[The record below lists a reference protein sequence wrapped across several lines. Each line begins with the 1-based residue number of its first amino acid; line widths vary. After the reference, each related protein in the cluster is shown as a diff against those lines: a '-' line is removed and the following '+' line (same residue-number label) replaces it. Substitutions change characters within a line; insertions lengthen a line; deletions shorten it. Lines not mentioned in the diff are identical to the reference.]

1 MIGPRTHTGYEHES
15 LLSEERLAQGLT
27 YQKLSELTGELPQRL
42 AQLSTGTVAPGSLRT
57 GEILPRVERTCLV
70 LGVPPEELF
79 PRYFCTM
86 RGETVEEQPEKLT
99 LEDYLFSEG
108 TVQALTEPAET
119 TAERRELVRLVL
131 HLLDDKPRLQRTIEL
146 RILWDQTLDEVAK
159 VMGCTRERARQMEA
173 KGLALMKARKKEI
186 EQ

>member
-1 MIGPRTHTGYEHES
+1 MNTGPAIRREHES

-27 YQKLSELTGELPQRL
+27 YQKLSELTGVSQQRL
-42 AQLSTGTVAPGSLRT
+42 STLSTGTVAPVSLRT
-57 GEILPRVERTCLV
+57 GEVLPWVERTCLV

-86 RGETVEEQPEKLT
+86 RDETAEEPEKLIP
-99 LEDYLFSEG
+99 EDYLFSED
-108 TVQALTEPAET
+108 TVQALTEPAEI

-131 HLLDDKPRLQRTIEL
+131 HLLNDKPKLQRVIEL
-146 RILWDQTLDEVAK
+146 RFLWDHTLDEVSK
-159 VMGCTRERARQMEA
+159 VLGCTRERVRQMEA

>member
-1 MIGPRTHTGYEHES
+1 MNTGPAIRWEHES
-15 LLSEERLAQGLT
+15 LLSEERMAQGLT
-27 YQKLSELTGELPQRL
+27 YQKLSELTGVSQQRL
-42 AQLSTGTVAPGSLRT
+42 STLSTGTVAPVSLRT
-57 GEILPRVERTCLV
+57 GEILPWVERTCLV

-79 PRYFCTM
+79 PRYFCTL
-86 RGETVEEQPEKLT
+86 RGEAAKEPEKLIP
-99 LEDYLFSEG
+99 EDYLFSED
-108 TVQALTEPAET
+108 TVRALTEPAET
-119 TAERRELVRLVL
+119 AAERRELVRLVL
-131 HLLDDKPRLQRTIEL
+131 HLLDDKPRLQQTIEL

>member
-1 MIGPRTHTGYEHES
+1 MNTGPAIRREHES
-15 LLSEERLAQGLT
+15 LLSEARLALGLT
-27 YQKLSELTGELPQRL
+27 YQKLSELTGEMPQRL
-42 AQLSTGTVAPGSLRT
+42 AQLSTGTVAPVSLRT
-57 GEILPRVERTCLV
+57 GEILPWVERTCLV

-79 PRYFCTM
+79 PRYFCTT
-86 RGETVEEQPEKLT
+86 RETAEEPEKLIP
-99 LEDYLFSEG
+99 EDYLFSED

-146 RILWDQTLDEVAK
+146 RFLWDQTLDEVAK

-173 KGLALMKARKKEI
+173 KGLALVKARKKEI

>member
-1 MIGPRTHTGYEHES
+1 MIGPRTRTGYEHES

-27 YQKLSELTGELPQRL
+27 YQKLSELTGVPPQRL
-42 AQLSTGTVAPGSLRT
+42 ATLSTGTVAPVSLRT
-57 GEILPRVERTCLV
+57 GEILPWVERTCLV

-79 PRYFCTM
+79 PRYFCAL
-86 RGETVEEQPEKLT
+86 RDDPREAPEKLIP
-99 LEDYLFSEG
+99 EDYLFSED

-146 RILWDQTLDEVAK
+146 RVLWDQTLDEVAK
-159 VMGCTRERARQMEA
+159 VMGCSREYARQMEA
-173 KGLALMKARKKEI
+173 EGLALMKARKKRI

>member
-1 MIGPRTHTGYEHES
+1 MSTGPEIRREHES
-15 LLSEERLAQGLT
+15 LLSEARLARGLT
-27 YQKLSELTGELPQRL
+27 YQKLSELTGEQPQRL
-42 AQLSTGTVAPGSLRT
+42 AQLSTGLIAPVSLRT
-57 GEILPRVERTCLV
+57 GEILPWVERTCLV

-86 RGETVEEQPEKLT
+86 RDEAVEAPEKLIP
-99 LEDYLFSEG
+99 EDYLFSEG

-159 VMGCTRERARQMEA
+159 VMGCTRERVRQMEA

>member
-1 MIGPRTHTGYEHES
+1 MNTGPAIRREHES
-15 LLSEERLAQGLT
+15 LLSEARLAQGLT
-27 YQKLSELTGELPQRL
+27 YQKLSELTGEQPQRL
-42 AQLSTGTVAPGSLRT
+42 AQLSTGTLAPVSLRT
-57 GEILPRVERTCLV
+57 GEILPWVERTCLV

-79 PRYFCTM
+79 PRYFCTL
-86 RGETVEEQPEKLT
+86 RDDQEEAPDKLIP
-99 LEDYLFSEG
+99 EDYLFSDD
-108 TVQALTEPAET
+108 TIQALTEPAET

-131 HLLDDKPRLQRTIEL
+131 HLLDDKPRMQRTIEL
-146 RILWDQTLDEVAK
+146 RLLWDQTLDEVAK

>member
-1 MIGPRTHTGYEHES
+1 MSTGPEIRWEHES
-15 LLSEERLAQGLT
+15 LLSEARLAQGLT
-27 YQKLSELTGELPQRL
+27 YQKLSELTGVPPQRL
-42 AQLSTGTVAPGSLRT
+42 ATLSTGTFAPVSLRT
-57 GEILPRVERTCLV
+57 GEILPWVERTCLV

-86 RGETVEEQPEKLT
+86 RGETAEEPEKLIP
-99 LEDYLFSEG
+99 EDYLFSEG

-119 TAERRELVRLVL
+119 AAERRELVRLVL

-159 VMGCTRERARQMEA
+159 VMGCTRERARQMEE

>member
-1 MIGPRTHTGYEHES
+1 MIAPRTRYGYEHES
-15 LLSEERLAQGLT
+15 LLSEERIAQGLT
-27 YQKLSELTGELPQRL
+27 YQKLSELTGVPPQRL
-42 AQLSTGTVAPGSLRT
+42 ATLSTGTFAPVSLRT
-57 GEILPRVERTCLV
+57 GEILPWVERTCLV

-79 PRYFCTM
+79 PRYFCTL
-86 RGETVEEQPEKLT
+86 RNDQEEELDKLIP
-99 LEDYLFSEG
+99 EDYLFSED
-108 TVQALTEPAET
+108 TVQILTEPAET

-146 RILWDQTLDEVAK
+146 RLLLDQTLDEVAK

>member
-1 MIGPRTHTGYEHES
+1 MSTGPEIRWEHES
-15 LLSEERLAQGLT
+15 LLSEERMAQGLT
-27 YQKLSELTGELPQRL
+27 YQKLSELTGVPQQRL
-42 AQLSTGTVAPGSLRT
+42 ATLSTGTFAPVSLRT
-57 GEILPRVERTCLV
+57 GEILPWVERTCLV

-86 RGETVEEQPEKLT
+86 RGETVEETDKLIP
-99 LEDYLFSEG
+99 EDYLFSED

-119 TAERRELVRLVL
+119 AAERRELVRLVL
-131 HLLDDKPRLQRTIEL
+131 HLLDDKSKFQRVIEL
-146 RILWDQTLDEVAK
+146 RILWDQTLDDVAK
-159 VMGCTRERARQMEA
+159 VMGCTREWAKQMEA

>member
-1 MIGPRTHTGYEHES
+1 MIGPRTRTGYEHES

-42 AQLSTGTVAPGSLRT
+42 AQLSTGTVAPVSLRT
-57 GEILPRVERTCLV
+57 GEILPWVERTCLV

-86 RGETVEEQPEKLT
+86 RGETAEEPEKLIP
-99 LEDYLFSEG
+99 EDYLFSED
-108 TVQALTEPAET
+108 TVQILTEPAET
-119 TAERRELVRLVL
+119 TAERRELLRLVP
-131 HLLDDKPRLQRTIEL
+131 HPLDDKPRLQRTIEL

-173 KGLALMKARKKEI
+173 KGLALMNARKKEI

>member
-1 MIGPRTHTGYEHES
+1 MIGPRTRTGYEHES

-42 AQLSTGTVAPGSLRT
+42 AQLSTGTAAPVSLRT
-57 GEILPRVERTCLV
+57 GEILPWVERTCLV

-86 RGETVEEQPEKLT
+86 RGEAAEEPEKLIP
-99 LEDYLFSEG
+99 EDYLFSED

-119 TAERRELVRLVL
+119 TVERRELVRLVL

-146 RILWDQTLDEVAK
+146 RFLWDRTLDEVAK
-159 VMGCTRERARQMEA
+159 VMGCSREYVRQREA